1 MADSEIKREKFKKL
15 ASARTQK
22 LRDMI
27 KLLGNLS
34 NTYAYEYTQEEVNK
48 IFNTLEKDLKDAKAK
63 FKTDKRSD
71 EKFSL

>member
-15 ASARTQK
+15 AEARTQK

-63 FKTDKRSD
+63 FKTDKGSD

>member
-48 IFNTLEKDLKDAKAK
+48 IFNTLEKELKDAKAK

>member
-15 ASARTQK
+15 AEARTQK